1 MADDDQ
7 CNMNFIV
14 EAVDEQYYSHDE
26 QVRHIME
33 HWTNH
38 EHGWYQQTSKMQT
51 EQHEHVYQVPE
62 HGPIPDQ

>member
-1 MADDDQ
+1 MADDEQ

-33 HWTNH
+33 H
-38 EHGWYQQTSKMQT
+38 
-51 EQHEHVYQVPE
+51 
-62 HGPIPDQ
+62 